1 MLLVPHDDLGS
12 LRFTTSR
19 LAGDDDASVFPCPL
33 HGLVGGL
40 GDGEDV
46 WHAFVAEGHELAA
59 RGVDPAFWMRAG
71 NSDAA
76 QLMHT

>member
-40 GDGEDV
+40 CDGEDV
-46 WHAFVAEGHELAA
+46 WHAFEYFAA
-59 RGVDPAFWMRAG
+59 L
-71 NSDAA
+71 SDDSF
-76 QLMHT
+76 LMGMTTWA